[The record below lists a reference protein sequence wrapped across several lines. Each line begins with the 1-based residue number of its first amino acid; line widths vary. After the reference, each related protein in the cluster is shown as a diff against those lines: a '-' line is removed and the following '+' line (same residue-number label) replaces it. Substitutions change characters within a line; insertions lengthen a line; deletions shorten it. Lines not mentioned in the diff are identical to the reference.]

1 MARMV
6 DRYDEAVTALYRA
19 PFAAFV
25 AERKRLAG
33 ELKASGDK
41 GGALRLGKLTRPTIA
56 AWAVNQLWWTAP
68 EDFEALFAA
77 AHRLREGDLSGTEA
91 RREAI
96 GKLRTRATT
105 LLAQANQATSEATLR
120 RIATTLSAL
129 AAAGSFA
136 PDAPGQLVQDRD
148 PPGFESAGSVE
159 RAPARPLVSPRQREL
174 DEARRQ
180 GELSE
185 ARHQR
190 EDEEAREKAAA
201 VERRRLEE
209 QRARQRADRERLEH
223 SLRNIESDIERRV
236 HDLERMRRDLI
247 EAENQLEKSRST
259 ARQIEARLASSSKEK

>member
-6 DRYDEAVTALYRA
+6 GSYDEAVTALYQA

-41 GGALRLGKLTRPTIA
+41 GGALRLGKLTRPTLA

-77 AHRLREGDLSGTEA
+77 GHRLRGGDLSGTEA

-96 GKLRTRATT
+96 GKLRARATT

-159 RAPARPLVSPRQREL
+159 GAPARPLVLPRQREL
-174 DEARRQ
+174 EEARR
-180 GELSE
+180 
-185 ARHQR
+185 RR
-190 EDEEAREKAAA
+190 EDEEARERVAAA
-201 VERRRLEE
+201 ERRRLEE

-223 SLRNIESDIERRV
+223 SLRNLRIDIERRV
-236 HDLERMRRDLI
+236 HDLERKRRELI
-247 EAENQLEKSRST
+247 EAENELEKSRST
-259 ARQIEARLASSSKEK
+259 ASQIEARLSTLSEEK